1 MWEQKINPMQETND
15 QIHPGGAITARH
27 WDTLRMS
34 VGSYME
40 DHQTSTTIIRDGS
53 LMADNRKMFKDMQIS
68 PTTIPQMM
76 RMRP

>member
-34 VGSYME
+34 VGR
-40 DHQTSTTIIRDGS
+40 TTW
-53 LMADNRKMFKDMQIS
+53 K
-68 PTTIPQMM
+68 TTKLQQQ
-76 RMRP
+76 